1 MHGGLAPP
9 LARSMNMAAWLLLVV
24 VSTVLGLGTQAY
36 INSTY
41 RRWSEVPIRRGLTGA
56 QVAERVLSSGGI
68 VSEGVIAAPVVQG
81 GQHRV
86 RIQAIGGDLSDN
98 YDPRDKTLNLSEGV
112 YASASV
118 AAAGVAAHEAGHAIQ
133 DAQGYVW
140 GRFRSVLVPAASFGS
155 GAAIWL
161 IIIGAGF
168 LGASQLGMA
177 MVYAGLTFFGL
188 AVLFQFVTLPVE
200 LNASRR
206 AMNALEGSAILEG
219 EELVG
224 ARKVLTAAALTY
236 VAAALV
242 AALQF
247 LYFLGF
253 ARRD

>member
-1 MHGGLAPP
+1 
-9 LARSMNMAAWLLLVV
+9 MAAWLLLVI

-41 RRWSEVPIRRGLTGA
+41 RRWSEVPIHRGLTGA
-56 QVAERVLSSGGI
+56 QVAGRVLASGGI
-68 VSEGVIAAPVVQG
+68 VSDGVIAAPVVEG

-86 RIQAIGGDLSDN
+86 RIQAIGGNLSDN

-112 YASASV
+112 YASTSV
-118 AAAGVAAHEAGHAIQ
+118 AAAGVAAHEAGHALQ

-140 GRFRSVLVPAASFGS
+140 GRLRGALVPVASFGS

-161 IIIGAGF
+161 IIIGAAF
-168 LGASQLGMA
+168 LGASPLGTG
-177 MVYAGLTFFGL
+177 MVYLGLTFFGF

-206 AMNALEGSAILEG
+206 AMDALQSSVILDAD
-219 EELVG
+219 ELAG